1 MGNSPVRCS
10 YFNVGE
16 STMKKFTSVLI
27 ILSLTLVLS
36 ACGGGGSSQPSSTTP
51 PPAPPTTTPSLSALQ
66 VTPGAVSVAPGV
78 TQQFT
83 ATGTYSDGSSKDLT
97 ASAKWN
103 TSDSAIASMAGAG
116 KVTAVGGGT
125 VIVTATSGK
134 VQALATLQVTSAAV
148 NLASIAVSPAASS
161 LPVNTSLQFT
171 ATGTY
176 KDGSTRDL
184 TALVNWSSSST
195 TTATVN
201 AAGLAV
207 GGAAG
212 STTISASLGTIKGST
227 SLTVTAPTISSI
239 VVTPDGLTLGIGISQ
254 QYTATAIYSDGSTQ
268 DLVSGVSWSSSAPG
282 VASINSSGLAATL
295 SAGAA
300 TITAHVGSLTDTT
313 LLTVVAAHLVS
324 LSVSPAPVSIAV
336 GTNQQFSAVGSFDDG
351 STQLLPSVAW
361 SSSSSAVATIN
372 SAGLATTVGT
382 GTATITATS
391 GSVNGTAALTVTGAT
406 VVSVNVT
413 PANSNM
419 PASTTKQFTATGSFS
434 DGSTQDVTAS
444 VLWGSSNPAAASINN
459 QGLVSS
465 VAAGSTTVGAVLGSV
480 TGTTNLTVTTV
491 TLTGISI
498 VPSNPRIEARTF
510 VKFTAV
516 GTFSDGSTG
525 GNLAGVSWKS
535 SSPKVASMRTSGTAF
550 GKRTG
555 SSTITASAS
564 GLKGTTTLT
573 VSNGTLVSVAITPA
587 NSTVSK
593 GSPQQFTATGTFSDS
608 TTQDITMN
616 VHWSSSVSS
625 VATIANAPSTPG
637 LATTAGVGTTV
648 IGANSGGTS
657 NSTNLT
663 VQ

>member
-1 MGNSPVRCS
+1 
-10 YFNVGE
+10 
-16 STMKKFTSVLI
+16 MKKFTSVLFVV
-27 ILSLTLVLS
+27 SLCLVLA
-36 ACGGGGSSQPSSTTP
+36 ACGGGASQSGNTITP
-51 PPAPPTTTPSLSALQ
+51 PPPAVTPSLTSLQ
-66 VTPGAVSVAPGV
+66 VTPGAVSVAPGA
-78 TQQFT
+78 TQQLT
-83 ATGTYSDGSSKDLT
+83 AMGTYSDGSSKDLT
-97 ASAKWN
+97 ASAQWS
-103 TSDSAIASMAGAG
+103 TSDSNIANVAVGG

-134 VQALATLQVTSAAV
+134 SHASATVQVTSAAV
-148 NLASIAVSPAASS
+148 NLASIAVSPSASS
-161 LPVNTSLQFT
+161 LPVNTSLQLT

-184 TALVNWSSSST
+184 TTLVNWSSSST
-195 TTATVN
+195 AIATVN

-207 GGAAG
+207 GVAAG
-212 STTISASLGTIKGST
+212 PTTISASLGSIKGST

-282 VASINSSGLAATL
+282 VASISSSGLAATL

-391 GSVNGTAALTVTGAT
+391 GSVSGTAALTVTGAT

-419 PASTTKQFTATGSFS
+419 P
-434 DGSTQDVTAS
+434 
-444 VLWGSSNPAAASINN
+444 
-459 QGLVSS
+459 
-465 VAAGSTTVGAVLGSV
+465 
-480 TGTTNLTVTTV
+480 
-491 TLTGISI
+491 
-498 VPSNPRIEARTF
+498 
-510 VKFTAV
+510 
-516 GTFSDGSTG
+516 
-525 GNLAGVSWKS
+525 
-535 SSPKVASMRTSGTAF
+535 
-550 GKRTG
+550 
-555 SSTITASAS
+555 
-564 GLKGTTTLT
+564 
-573 VSNGTLVSVAITPA
+573 
-587 NSTVSK
+587 
-593 GSPQQFTATGTFSDS
+593 
-608 TTQDITMN
+608 
-616 VHWSSSVSS
+616 
-625 VATIANAPSTPG
+625 
-637 LATTAGVGTTV
+637 
-648 IGANSGGTS
+648 
-657 NSTNLT
+657 
-663 VQ
+663 